1 MYDEN
6 FILYDGDNSQPIASS
21 TDAIEIDYQKLED
34 TFFDALLRY
43 ENDYQLRSNTL
54 ESQSDDSI
62 VEFNSSTDA
71 TMYTVGVDVAPTSSA
86 QQNTILLLEI
96 RNLILIFLFSW
107 LLLTA
112 YSKIK
117 NLMINYHKS

>member
-6 FILYDGDNSQPIASS
+6 FILYDGDNSQSIASS
-21 TDAIEIDYQKLED
+21 TDAIQIDYQELED
-34 TFFDALLRY
+34 TFYDALIRY
-43 ENDYQLRSNTL
+43 ENDFQLRSNST
-54 ESQSDDSI
+54 EFQSDDSI

-96 RNLILIFLFSW
+96 RNLLLIFLFSW